1 MIKRGI
7 VLALS
12 LVTATAM
19 SGFSSPLQGAGQSGE
34 WRQWLWVLLI
44 MVIAVVVGIAIW
56 WWLRASGQR
65 REAPLVEPKQA
76 VADDLTRIE
85 GIGPKI
91 SALLQEAGISTF
103 AQLAGTT
110 VERLGQ
116 IIAQA
121 DLTALADPSTW
132 PEQARLAAEGQWD
145 RLSALQDEL
154 KGGRRA

>member
-1 MIKRGI
+1 MIQRVI

-12 LVTATAM
+12 LVTGLAV
-19 SGFSSPLQGAGQSGE
+19 SGFSRPLQGADQPGE
-34 WRQWLWVLLI
+34 WLQWLWVLLI
-44 MVIAVVVGIAIW
+44 LVIAVVVAIAIW
-56 WWLRASGQR
+56 WWLRAPGQR
-65 REAPLVEPKQA
+65 KEAPSVEPKPA
-76 VADDLTRIE
+76 VADDLTRVE

-91 SALLQEAGISTF
+91 AGLLQEAGISTF

-116 IIAQA
+116 IMAQA
-121 DLTALADPSTW
+121 GLAALADPSTW

-145 RLSALQDEL
+145 RLDTLQDEL

>member
-19 SGFSSPLQGAGQSGE
+19 SGFSRPLQGAGQSGE

-44 MVIAVVVGIAIW
+44 MVIAVVVAIAIW

-65 REAPLVEPKQA
+65 REVASVEPKPA

-91 SALLQEAGISTF
+91 SGLLQEAGISTF
-103 AQLAGTT
+103 AQLAGTS

-132 PEQARLAAEGQWD
+132 PEQAKLAAEGQWD

>member
-1 MIKRGI
+1 MIKRGL

-12 LVTATAM
+12 LVAATAV
-19 SGFSSPLQGAGQSGE
+19 SGFSTPLEGAGQSGE
-34 WRQWLWVLLI
+34 WLQWLWVLFI
-44 MVIAVVVGIAIW
+44 MVIAVVVAIAVW

-65 REAPLVEPKQA
+65 RKAPSIKPEPG
-76 VADDLTRIE
+76 VSDDLTRIE

-91 SALLQEAGISTF
+91 SGLLQEAGISTF
-103 AQLAGTT
+103 AQLAGTS

-145 RLSALQDEL
+145 RLGALQDEL
-154 KGGRRA
+154 KGGRRQ